1 MSYSLSFL
9 KHPFL
14 PATEKP
20 RFFNSRRKPFLLPQQ
35 KTHGFAKKIC
45 SRNRKTMA
53 FELSSVARLTPEG
66 PGGEPPVY
74 ELGKAI
80 DWGPDTLFPQRS
92 RNSPATQLG
101 GGAPMAPHGA
111 IFHEPYSANEEHIA
125 RLREDTPCQE
135 FNVLSGGLG
144 VRIIQSDTPRHTC
157 GPRNATGYTIPRLQS
172 FHWSTRERTIQ

>member
-1 MSYSLSFL
+1 MNQPIHAITYCRRRELDGQHAFYLAPAIKNKKSIAPRNYFLQEMSYPSSFL

-45 SRNRKTMA
+45 SRNRKTMV

-74 ELGKAI
+74 ELGKAM

-111 IFHEPYSANEEHIA
+111 IFHETFSAIEWHMAAI
-125 RLREDTPCQE
+125 
-135 FNVLSGGLG
+135 
-144 VRIIQSDTPRHTC
+144 H
-157 GPRNATGYTIPRLQS
+157 
-172 FHWSTRERTIQ
+172 

>member
-1 MSYSLSFL
+1 MSCASSFL

-45 SRNRKTMA
+45 SRNRKTMV

-66 PGGEPPVY
+66 PGGEAPIY
-74 ELGKAI
+74 EPGKAM
-80 DWGPDTLFPQRS
+80 DWGPDTLFPQPS

-111 IFHEPYSANEEHIA
+111 IFHETFNAIVAYGGYT
-125 RLREDTPCQE
+125 LRER
-135 FNVLSGGLG
+135 LG
-144 VRIIQSDTPRHTC
+144 MARVVGWSDSTH
-157 GPRNATGYTIPRLQS
+157 AWKDHES
-172 FHWSTRERTIQ
+172 HWKTMRTIGRP

>member
-1 MSYSLSFL
+1 MSYPLSFL

-45 SRNRKTMA
+45 SRNRKTMV

-66 PGGEPPVY
+66 PGGEAPVY
-74 ELGKAI
+74 ELGKAM

-111 IFHEPYSANEEHIA
+111 IFHETFSAIEWHMAAIYT
-125 RLREDTPCQE
+125 LRER
-135 FNVLSGGLG
+135 LG
-144 VRIIQSDTPRHTC
+144 MARVVGWSDSTHAWKDHE
-157 GPRNATGYTIPRLQS
+157 N
-172 FHWSTRERTIQ
+172 HWKTMRTIGRP